1 MEKFNDFLVLLDAN
15 LSGSW
20 WFPALLIGTGIFF
33 TIYLGLPQFR
43 YFKSALK
50 IVSGKTKSS
59 DSEGETT
66 GFQALTTA
74 MSGAVGT
81 GNIGGVALAIW
92 TGGPAAI
99 FWMWITAIFGMTT
112 KFVEVTLG
120 HKYRTKLSDG
130 SISGGPM
137 YYIEQ
142 GLNMKWVAILFAFL
156 MMITAI
162 GSGNMPQINNIALVM
177 NTEFSVPKLFTGLF
191 LGGLLWIIIIGGIKR
206 IASVASKI
214 IPIMGLIY
222 FGGALIILIE
232 NYQNV
237 IPSFQAIFAQVF
249 TGSAAVG
256 GFLGASFAMSLK
268 YGVARGL
275 YSNEAGQGSS
285 PIAHAS
291 SKNKSID
298 QGVVSILEPFIDTIV
313 VCSVTALV
321 ILSSGVWTQKFDT
334 QFSKTDM
341 VVLDGIY
348 SDDKN
353 DDGNYVFPEDINELT
368 NYVQGIESNIRNYS
382 GTLNVKEGKIVEK
395 NITIIHLRSIAEDV
409 VFHTPE
415 TSDDD
420 ETKLSGHLI
429 IKNGKVDKAISYTYD
444 SKNKSFR
451 TLDPQSGVKDAESGK
466 IMYEL
471 ILNNGLLLDQLIK
484 EVESKISL
492 EENNPE
498 RDASIL
504 RMLLAEK
511 DELLEKRETNLDKE
525 KSFIFNEIVE
535 GRSLVSSA
543 ELTAKAFSNGIMG
556 EYGGKLVAIALLLF
570 AFSTAI
576 TWCYYGDRSTAYI
589 FGEKG
594 VVWYRNFYVLCFIL
608 AAVID
613 TTVVWNIAYVVV
625 ALVSIPNL
633 IAMFVLRKEM
643 KLLSDD
649 FKVK

>member
-1 MEKFNDFLVLLDAN
+1 MEQFNNFLILLDSN

-33 TIYLGLPQFR
+33 TIYLGFPQFK
-43 YFKSALK
+43 YFKSAFK
-50 IVSGKTKSS
+50 IVSGKNKS

-120 HKYRTKLSDG
+120 HKYRTKLKDG

-191 LGGLLWIIIIGGIKR
+191 LGVLLWIIIIGGIKR

-214 IPIMGLIY
+214 IPIMGIIY
-222 FGGALIILIE
+222 FGGALIILAE
-232 NYQNV
+232 NYQNI
-237 IPSFQAIFAQVF
+237 IPSFSAIFSQVF

-334 QFSKTDM
+334 TFSKTDM
-341 VVLDGIY
+341 VILEGIY
-348 SDDKN
+348 SDEKN
-353 DDGNYVFPEDINELT
+353 DDGKYIHPDHISELT
-368 NYVQGIESNIRNYS
+368 KYVQSIDSDVKEYS
-382 GTLNVKEGKIVEK
+382 GSLDVVEGKLIAD
-395 NITIIHLRSIAEDV
+395 NITVIHSRSIAEDISV
-409 VFHTPE
+409 RNIN
-415 TSDDD
+415 SNLYSG
-420 ETKLSGHLI
+420 KLNI
-429 IKNGKVDKAISYTYD
+429 IGGKVNEQVII
-444 SKNKSFR
+444 
-451 TLDPQSGVKDAESGK
+451 EGK
-466 IMYEL
+466 
-471 ILNNGLLLDQLIK
+471 
-484 EVESKISL
+484 
-492 EENNPE
+492 
-498 RDASIL
+498 
-504 RMLLAEK
+504 
-511 DELLEKRETNLDKE
+511 
-525 KSFIFNEIVE
+525 
-535 GRSLVSSA
+535 SLVSSA
-543 ELTAKAFSNGIMG
+543 ELTAKAFSQGILG
-556 EYGGKLVAIALLLF
+556 QYGGKLVAIALLLF
-570 AFSTAI
+570 AFSTSI

-643 KLLSDD
+643 KKLSDE
-649 FKVK
+649 FNII

>member
-1 MEKFNDFLVLLDAN
+1 MEQFNNFLILLDSN

-33 TIYLGLPQFR
+33 TIYLGFPQFK
-43 YFKSALK
+43 YFNSAFK
-50 IVSGKTKSS
+50 IVSGKTKST
-59 DSEGETT
+59 DQDGETT

-112 KFVEVTLG
+112 KYVEVTLG

-191 LGGLLWIIIIGGIKR
+191 LGALLWIIIIGGIKR

-222 FGGALIILIE
+222 FGGALIILAE
-232 NYQNV
+232 NYQNI
-237 IPSFQAIFAQVF
+237 IPSFNAIFAQVF

-334 QFSKTDM
+334 NFSKTDM
-341 VVLDGIY
+341 VILEGTY
-348 SDDKN
+348 SDEKN
-353 DDGNYVFPEDINELT
+353 IDGDYLYPKQINEL
-368 NYVQGIESNIRNYS
+368 NSYVQSLDS
-382 GTLNVKEGKIVEK
+382 DVKEFSGELTVQDGNLITQ
-395 NITIIHLRSIAEDV
+395 NITILHSRSIAEDV
-409 VFHTPE
+409 TI
-415 TSDDD
+415 SDQDD
-420 ETKLSGHLI
+420 SNLFTGILNVD
-429 IKNGKVDKAISYTYD
+429 NGKIIESVDI
-444 SKNKSFR
+444 
-451 TLDPQSGVKDAESGK
+451 QGK
-466 IMYEL
+466 
-471 ILNNGLLLDQLIK
+471 
-484 EVESKISL
+484 
-492 EENNPE
+492 
-498 RDASIL
+498 
-504 RMLLAEK
+504 
-511 DELLEKRETNLDKE
+511 
-525 KSFIFNEIVE
+525 
-535 GRSLVSSA
+535 SLVSSA
-543 ELTAKAFSNGIMG
+543 ELTAKAFSQGIMG
-556 EYGGKLVAIALLLF
+556 QYGGKLVAIALLLF
-570 AFSTAI
+570 AFSTSI

-594 VVWYRNFYVLCFIL
+594 VIWYRNFYVLCFVL

-613 TTVVWNIAYVVV
+613 TTIVWNIAYVVV

-643 KLLSDD
+643 KSLSDN
-649 FKVK
+649 FEAK

>member
-1 MEKFNDFLVLLDAN
+1 MDAFNNFLILLDGN

-33 TIYLGLPQFR
+33 TFYLGFPQFR
-43 YFKSALK
+43 FFGNGWR
-50 IVSGKTKSS
+50 IVSGKYDKSES
-59 DSEGETT
+59 KGETT
-66 GFQALTTA
+66 PFEALTTA

-112 KFVEVTLG
+112 KFVEVTLA
-120 HKYRTKLSDG
+120 HKYRTTLSDG

-142 GLNMKWVAILFAFL
+142 GLNMKWVAILFSLL

-177 NTEFSVPKLFTGLF
+177 NTEFAVPKLFTGLF
-191 LGGLLWIIIIGGIKR
+191 LGALLWIIIIGGIQR

-214 IPIMGLIY
+214 IPIMGIIY
-222 FGGALIILIE
+222 FGGALIVLAE
-232 NYQNV
+232 NYQNI
-237 IPSFQAIFAQVF
+237 IPSFNAIFAQVF

-291 SKNKSID
+291 SKTEKSVE
-298 QGVVSILEPFIDTIV
+298 QGMVSILEPFIDTIV
-313 VCSVTALV
+313 VCSITALV

-334 QFSKTDM
+334 TFSKTDM
-341 VVLDGIY
+341 VILEGVY
-348 SDDKN
+348 SDEKN
-353 DDGNYVFPEDINELT
+353 VDGSYVYPDHINELT
-368 NYVQGIESNIRNYS
+368 KYVQSMDSDVNEFSGSLSVQDGKLISNEM
-382 GTLNVKEGKIVEK
+382 TV
-395 NITIIHLRSIAEDV
+395 IHSRSIAEDIV
-409 VFHTPE
+409 ISSADAELF
-415 TSDDD
+415 
-420 ETKLSGHLI
+420 SGILNV
-429 IKNGKVDKAISYTYD
+429 KNGKISE
-444 SKNKSFR
+444 
-451 TLDPQSGVKDAESGK
+451 QVIIEGK
-466 IMYEL
+466 
-471 ILNNGLLLDQLIK
+471 
-484 EVESKISL
+484 
-492 EENNPE
+492 
-498 RDASIL
+498 
-504 RMLLAEK
+504 
-511 DELLEKRETNLDKE
+511 
-525 KSFIFNEIVE
+525 
-535 GRSLVSSA
+535 SLVSSA
-543 ELTAKAFSNGIMG
+543 ELTAKAFSQGILGDFGG
-556 EYGGKLVAIALLLF
+556 ELVAVALLLF

-576 TWCYYGDRSTAYI
+576 AWCYYGDRSTAYI
-589 FGEKG
+589 FGERG
-594 VVWYRNFYVLCFIL
+594 VIWYRNFYVLCFIA

-633 IAMFVLRKEM
+633 IALFVLRKEM
-643 KLLSDD
+643 REQVLNYVDEK
-649 FKVK
+649 

>member
-1 MEKFNDFLVLLDAN
+1 MEKFNDFLVFLDAN

-20 WFPALLIGTGIFF
+20 WFPVLLIGTGIFF

-353 DDGNYVFPEDINELT
+353 DDGNYVFQEDINELT

>member
-1 MEKFNDFLVLLDAN
+1 MNEFNNFLLMLDSN

-33 TIYLGLPQFR
+33 TIYLRFPQFR
-43 YFKSALK
+43 FFKRAIY
-50 IVSGKTKSS
+50 IVSGKNDKS
-59 DSEGETT
+59 DSDGETT
-66 GFQALTTA
+66 GFQALSTA
-74 MSGAVGT
+74 MSGAIGT

-99 FWMWITAIFGMTT
+99 FWMWITAVFGMTT

-120 HKYRTKLSDG
+120 HKYRTKLDDG

-137 YYIEQ
+137 YYIEHA
-142 GLNMKWVAILFAFL
+142 LNMKWVAILFAFL

-177 NTEFSVPKLFTGLF
+177 NTEFSIPKLFTGVF
-191 LGGLLWIIIIGGIKR
+191 LGVLLWIIIIGGIKR

-214 IPIMGLIY
+214 IPIMGIIY
-222 FGGALIILIE
+222 FSGALIVLAE

-237 IPSFQAIFAQVF
+237 IPSFNAIFSQVF

-298 QGVVSILEPFIDTIV
+298 QGIVSILEPFIDTIV

-334 QFSKTDM
+334 SFSKTDM
-341 VVLDGIY
+341 IILDGIY
-348 SDDKN
+348 SDTKGAT
-353 DDGNYVFPEDINELT
+353 GNYLYPDHIAELT
-368 NYVQGIESNIRNYS
+368 NYVQSLDSNVSEYSGLIEVSEGVIDNSDITVLHARSIAENVVVTDNNNLYT
-382 GTLNVKEGKIVEK
+382 GTLNVVNGRVSESV
-395 NITIIHLRSIAEDV
+395 S
-409 VFHTPE
+409 F
-415 TSDDD
+415 
-420 ETKLSGHLI
+420 
-429 IKNGKVDKAISYTYD
+429 NGK
-444 SKNKSFR
+444 
-451 TLDPQSGVKDAESGK
+451 
-466 IMYEL
+466 
-471 ILNNGLLLDQLIK
+471 
-484 EVESKISL
+484 
-492 EENNPE
+492 
-498 RDASIL
+498 
-504 RMLLAEK
+504 
-511 DELLEKRETNLDKE
+511 
-525 KSFIFNEIVE
+525 
-535 GRSLVSSA
+535 SLVSSA
-543 ELTAKAFSNGIMG
+543 ELTAKAFSQGLLG
-556 EYGGKLVAIALLLF
+556 DFGGKLVAIALLLF

-594 VVWYRNFYVLCFIL
+594 VFWYRNFYVLCFVL
-608 AAVID
+608 AAIID
-613 TTVVWNIAYVVV
+613 TTIVWNIAYVVV

-633 IAMFVLRKEM
+633 IALFVLRNDLKEEVDNY
-643 KLLSDD
+643 S
-649 FKVK
+649 VN

>member
-1 MEKFNDFLVLLDAN
+1 MTQFNDFLLLLDSN

-20 WFPALLIGTGIFF
+20 WFPILLVGTGIFF
-33 TIYLGLPQFR
+33 TIYLGFPQFR
-43 YFKSALK
+43 FFGKAWKL
-50 IVSGKTKSS
+50 VSGKNNKS
-59 DSEGETT
+59 DEEGETT
-66 GFQALTTA
+66 GFEALTTA

-112 KFVEVTLG
+112 KFVEVTMG
-120 HKYRTKLSDG
+120 HKYRTKLDDG

-137 YYIEQ
+137 YYIEHA
-142 GLNMKWVAILFAFL
+142 LNMKWAGILFAFL

-191 LGGLLWIIIIGGIKR
+191 LGALLWVIIIGGIKR

-232 NYQNV
+232 NYQNI
-237 IPSFQAIFAQVF
+237 IPSFNAIFSQVF

-291 SKNKSID
+291 SKNTSIN

-321 ILSSGVWTQKFDT
+321 ILSSGVWTEKFDT
-334 QFSKTDM
+334 TFSKTDM
-341 VVLDGIY
+341 VILEGTY
-348 SDDKN
+348 SDQEN
-353 DDGNYVFPEDINELT
+353 IDGTYIYPDHMNQLT
-368 NYVQGIESNIRNYS
+368 RYVQSIESDVNEFSGIINIED
-382 GTLNVKEGKIVEK
+382 GKLLNT
-395 NITIIHLRSIAEDV
+395 NITVLHSRSIAENV
-409 VFHTPE
+409 VVKNN
-415 TSDDD
+415 SD
-420 ETKLSGHLI
+420 KNLYSGSLNVL
-429 IKNGKVDKAISYTYD
+429 NGKVIEPV
-444 SKNKSFR
+444 
-451 TLDPQSGVKDAESGK
+451 LIEGK
-466 IMYEL
+466 
-471 ILNNGLLLDQLIK
+471 
-484 EVESKISL
+484 
-492 EENNPE
+492 
-498 RDASIL
+498 
-504 RMLLAEK
+504 
-511 DELLEKRETNLDKE
+511 
-525 KSFIFNEIVE
+525 
-535 GRSLVSSA
+535 SLVSSA
-543 ELTAKAFSNGIMG
+543 ELTAKAFSQGTFG
-556 EYGGKLVAIALLLF
+556 DYGGKLVAIALLLF

-589 FGEKG
+589 FGERG
-594 VVWYRNFYVLCFIL
+594 VFWYRNFYVLCFIL

-613 TTVVWNIAYVVV
+613 TTIVWNIAYVVV

-633 IAMFVLRKEM
+633 IALFVLRNEM
-643 KLLSDD
+643 KNLTNE
-649 FKVK
+649 FIKEN

>member
-1 MEKFNDFLVLLDAN
+1 MNQFNEFLLLLDSN

-20 WFPALLIGTGIFF
+20 WFPILLVGTGIFF
-33 TIYLGLPQFR
+33 TIYLGFPQFR
-43 YFKSALK
+43 FFGKAWKL
-50 IVSGKTKSS
+50 VSGKNTKS
-59 DSEGETT
+59 DAEGETT
-66 GFQALTTA
+66 GFEALTTA

-112 KFVEVTLG
+112 KFVEVTMG
-120 HKYRTKLSDG
+120 HKYRTKLEDG

-137 YYIEQ
+137 YYIEHA
-142 GLNMKWVAILFAFL
+142 LNMKWAGILFAFL

-191 LGGLLWIIIIGGIKR
+191 LGVLLWIIIIGGIKR

-222 FGGALIILIE
+222 FGGALVILVE
-232 NYQNV
+232 NYQNI
-237 IPSFQAIFAQVF
+237 IPSFNAIFAQVF

-291 SKNKSID
+291 SKNTSID

-321 ILSSGVWTQKFDT
+321 ILSSGVWTEKFDT
-334 QFSKTDM
+334 TFSKTDM
-341 VVLDGIY
+341 VILDGTY
-348 SDDKN
+348 SDTENVDGTYLYPN
-353 DDGNYVFPEDINELT
+353 DMNQLT
-368 NYVQGIESNIRNYS
+368 RYVQSIDSDVSEFS
-382 GTLNVKEGKIVEK
+382 GVLEIQEGQLMSSD
-395 NITIIHLRSIAEDV
+395 ITVLHSRSIAENILVKDNV
-409 VFHTPE
+409 EKILYTGSVTVI
-415 TSDDD
+415 D
-420 ETKLSGHLI
+420 
-429 IKNGKVDKAISYTYD
+429 GKVKEPVI
-444 SKNKSFR
+444 F
-451 TLDPQSGVKDAESGK
+451 EGK
-466 IMYEL
+466 
-471 ILNNGLLLDQLIK
+471 
-484 EVESKISL
+484 
-492 EENNPE
+492 
-498 RDASIL
+498 
-504 RMLLAEK
+504 
-511 DELLEKRETNLDKE
+511 
-525 KSFIFNEIVE
+525 
-535 GRSLVSSA
+535 SLVSSA
-543 ELTAKAFSNGIMG
+543 ELTAKAFSQGIFG
-556 EYGGKLVAIALLLF
+556 QYGGKLVAIALLLF

-589 FGEKG
+589 FGERG
-594 VVWYRNFYVLCFIL
+594 VFWYRNFYVLCFIL

-613 TTVVWNIAYVVV
+613 TTIVWNIAYVVV

-633 IAMFVLRKEM
+633 IALFVLRNEM
-643 KLLSDD
+643 KDLTKE
-649 FKVK
+649 FIIKN

>member
-1 MEKFNDFLVLLDAN
+1 MDQFNEFLILLDSN

-20 WFPALLIGTGIFF
+20 WFPILLVGTGIFF
-33 TIYLGLPQFR
+33 TIYLGFPQFR
-43 YFKSALK
+43 FFGKAWHL
-50 IVSGKTKSS
+50 VSGKNKKT
-59 DSEGETT
+59 DADGETT
-66 GFQALTTA
+66 GFEALTTA

-112 KFVEVTLG
+112 KFVEVTMG

-137 YYIEQ
+137 YYIESA
-142 GLNMKWVAILFAFL
+142 LNMKWAGILFAFL

-191 LGGLLWIIIIGGIKR
+191 LGALLWIIIIGGIKR

-222 FGGALIILIE
+222 FGGALVILTE
-232 NYQNV
+232 NYQNI
-237 IPSFQAIFAQVF
+237 IPSFNAIFSQVF

-334 QFSKTDM
+334 TFAKTDM
-341 VVLDGIY
+341 VILDGIY
-348 SDDKN
+348 SDEKN
-353 DDGNYVFPEDINELT
+353 SDGSYVYPNHISELT
-368 NYVQGIESNIRNYS
+368 NYVQSIESD
-382 GTLNVKEGKIVEK
+382 VKEYNGTISIEDGRIDNT
-395 NITIIHLRSIAEDV
+395 NITILHSRSIAEDV
-409 VFHTPE
+409 EVLNA
-415 TSDDD
+415 D
-420 ETKLSGHLI
+420 KYIYSGSLNI
-429 IKNGKVDKAISYTYD
+429 VD
-444 SKNKSFR
+444 
-451 TLDPQSGVKDAESGK
+451 GK
-466 IMYEL
+466 I
-471 ILNNGLLLDQLIK
+471 
-484 EVESKISL
+484 L
-492 EENNPE
+492 EPVT
-498 RDASIL
+498 L
-504 RMLLAEK
+504 RGK
-511 DELLEKRETNLDKE
+511 
-525 KSFIFNEIVE
+525 
-535 GRSLVSSA
+535 SLVSSA
-543 ELTAKAFSNGIMG
+543 ELTAKAFSQGIFG
-556 EYGGKLVAIALLLF
+556 DYGGKLVAIALLLF

-589 FGEKG
+589 FGERG
-594 VVWYRNFYVLCFIL
+594 VFWYRNFYVLCFIL

-613 TTVVWNIAYVVV
+613 TTIVWNIAYVVV

-633 IAMFVLRKEM
+633 IALFVLRNEM
-643 KLLSDD
+643 KDLTNE
-649 FKVK
+649 FIKEN

>member
-1 MEKFNDFLVLLDAN
+1 MTQFNDFLLLLDSN

-20 WFPALLIGTGIFF
+20 WFPILLVGTGIFF
-33 TIYLGLPQFR
+33 TIYLGFPQFR
-43 YFKSALK
+43 FFGKAWKL
-50 IVSGKTKSS
+50 VSGKNNKS
-59 DSEGETT
+59 DEEGETT
-66 GFQALTTA
+66 GFEALTTA

-112 KFVEVTLG
+112 KFVEVTMG
-120 HKYRTKLSDG
+120 HKYRTKLEDG

-137 YYIEQ
+137 YYIEHA
-142 GLNMKWVAILFAFL
+142 LNMKWAGILFAFL

-177 NTEFSVPKLFTGLF
+177 NTEFSVPKIFTGLF
-191 LGGLLWIIIIGGIKR
+191 LGALLWIIIIGGIKR

-222 FGGALIILIE
+222 LGGALIILLE
-232 NYQNV
+232 NYQNI
-237 IPSFQAIFAQVF
+237 IPSFNAIFAQVF

-291 SKNKSID
+291 SKNTSID

-321 ILSSGVWTQKFDT
+321 ILSSGVWTEKFDT
-334 QFSKTDM
+334 TFSKTDM
-341 VVLDGIY
+341 VILDGIY
-348 SDDKN
+348 SDKEN
-353 DDGNYVFPEDINELT
+353 IDGNYLYPDHMNQLT
-368 NYVQGIESNIRNYS
+368 KYVQYIDSDVDEYS
-382 GTLNVKEGKIVEK
+382 GVLEIRDGTL
-395 NITIIHLRSIAEDV
+395 ITSDITVLHSRSIAENVIVTDKEDKSLYTGFLNV
-409 VFHTPE
+409 E
-415 TSDDD
+415 
-420 ETKLSGHLI
+420 
-429 IKNGKVDKAISYTYD
+429 NGKV
-444 SKNKSFR
+444 
-451 TLDPQSGVKDAESGK
+451 QDAVTFQGK
-466 IMYEL
+466 
-471 ILNNGLLLDQLIK
+471 
-484 EVESKISL
+484 
-492 EENNPE
+492 
-498 RDASIL
+498 
-504 RMLLAEK
+504 
-511 DELLEKRETNLDKE
+511 
-525 KSFIFNEIVE
+525 
-535 GRSLVSSA
+535 SLVSSA
-543 ELTAKAFSNGIMG
+543 ELTAKAFSQGIFG
-556 EYGGKLVAIALLLF
+556 QFGGKLVAIALLLF

-589 FGEKG
+589 FGERG
-594 VVWYRNFYVLCFIL
+594 VFWYRNFYVLCFIL

-613 TTVVWNIAYVVV
+613 TTIVWNIAYVVV

-633 IAMFVLRKEM
+633 IALFVLRNEM
-643 KLLSDD
+643 KDLTKEFIS
-649 FKVK
+649 KY

>member
-1 MEKFNDFLVLLDAN
+1 MNEFNNFLLMLDSN

-33 TIYLGLPQFR
+33 TIYLRFPQFR
-43 YFKSALK
+43 FFKRAIY
-50 IVSGKTKSS
+50 IVSGKNDKS
-59 DSEGETT
+59 DSDGETT
-66 GFQALTTA
+66 GFQALSTA
-74 MSGAVGT
+74 MSGAIGT

-99 FWMWITAIFGMTT
+99 FWMWITAVFGMTT

-120 HKYRTKLSDG
+120 HKYRTKLDDG

-137 YYIEQ
+137 YYIEHA
-142 GLNMKWVAILFAFL
+142 LNMKWVAILFAFL

-177 NTEFSVPKLFTGLF
+177 NTEFSIPKLFTGVF
-191 LGGLLWIIIIGGIKR
+191 LGVLLWVIIIGGIKR

-214 IPIMGLIY
+214 IPIMGIIY
-222 FGGALIILIE
+222 FSGALIVLAE

-237 IPSFQAIFAQVF
+237 IPSFNAIFSQVF

-298 QGVVSILEPFIDTIV
+298 QGIVSILEPFIDTIV

-334 QFSKTDM
+334 SFSKTDM
-341 VVLDGIY
+341 IILDGIY
-348 SDDKN
+348 SDTKDAT
-353 DDGNYVFPEDINELT
+353 GNYLYPDHIAELT
-368 NYVQGIESNIRNYS
+368 NYVQSLDSNVSEYS
-382 GTLNVKEGKIVEK
+382 GLIEVSEGVIDDSD
-395 NITIIHLRSIAEDV
+395 ITVLHARSIAEDIV
-409 VFHTPE
+409 VTDNNNLYTGTLNVVNGRVSESVLF
-415 TSDDD
+415 
-420 ETKLSGHLI
+420 
-429 IKNGKVDKAISYTYD
+429 NGK
-444 SKNKSFR
+444 
-451 TLDPQSGVKDAESGK
+451 
-466 IMYEL
+466 
-471 ILNNGLLLDQLIK
+471 
-484 EVESKISL
+484 
-492 EENNPE
+492 
-498 RDASIL
+498 
-504 RMLLAEK
+504 
-511 DELLEKRETNLDKE
+511 
-525 KSFIFNEIVE
+525 
-535 GRSLVSSA
+535 SLVSSA
-543 ELTAKAFSNGIMG
+543 ELTAKAFSQGLLG
-556 EYGGKLVAIALLLF
+556 DFGGKLVAIALLLF

-594 VVWYRNFYVLCFIL
+594 VFWYRNFYVLCFVL

-613 TTVVWNIAYVVV
+613 TTIVWNIAYVVV

-633 IAMFVLRKEM
+633 IALFVLRNDLKEEVDNY
-643 KLLSDD
+643 S
-649 FKVK
+649 VN

>member
-33 TIYLGLPQFR
+33 TIYLGLPQFK

-191 LGGLLWIIIIGGIKR
+191 LGALLWIIIIGGIKR

-232 NYQNV
+232 NYQNI
-237 IPSFQAIFAQVF
+237 IPSFHAIFAQVF
-249 TGSAAVG
+249 TGSAAMG

-334 QFSKTDM
+334 TFSQTDM
-341 VVLDGIY
+341 VILSDQYSDEKNNNGDYLYPEHIIELNKYVQSIDSSVKNYTGELNVLNGKLTNNNVTILHARSIAEDMTISLDGSPY
-348 SDDKN
+348 T
-353 DDGNYVFPEDINELT
+353 GL
-368 NYVQGIESNIRNYS
+368 
-382 GTLNVKEGKIVEK
+382 LNVKEGKITESV
-395 NITIIHLRSIAEDV
+395 
-409 VFHTPE
+409 
-415 TSDDD
+415 
-420 ETKLSGHLI
+420 
-429 IKNGKVDKAISYTYD
+429 KVD
-444 SKNKSFR
+444 
-451 TLDPQSGVKDAESGK
+451 GK
-466 IMYEL
+466 
-471 ILNNGLLLDQLIK
+471 
-484 EVESKISL
+484 
-492 EENNPE
+492 
-498 RDASIL
+498 
-504 RMLLAEK
+504 
-511 DELLEKRETNLDKE
+511 
-525 KSFIFNEIVE
+525 
-535 GRSLVSSA
+535 SLVSSA
-543 ELTAKAFSNGIMG
+543 ELTAKAFSQGVMG
-556 EYGGKLVAIALLLF
+556 DYGGKLVAIALLLF

-594 VVWYRNFYVLCFIL
+594 VVWYRNFYVLCFVL

>member
-1 MEKFNDFLVLLDAN
+1 MDQFNEFLILLDSN

-20 WFPALLIGTGIFF
+20 WFPILLVGTGIFF
-33 TIYLGLPQFR
+33 TIYLGFPQFR
-43 YFKSALK
+43 FFGKAWHL
-50 IVSGKTKSS
+50 VSGKNKKT
-59 DSEGETT
+59 DADGETT
-66 GFQALTTA
+66 AFEALTTA

-112 KFVEVTLG
+112 KFVEVTMG
-120 HKYRTKLSDG
+120 HKYRTKLEDG

-137 YYIEQ
+137 YYIESA
-142 GLNMKWVAILFAFL
+142 LNMKWAGILFAFL

-191 LGGLLWIIIIGGIKR
+191 LGILLWIIIIGGIKR

-222 FGGALIILIE
+222 FGGALIILTE
-232 NYQNV
+232 NYQNI
-237 IPSFQAIFAQVF
+237 IPSFNAIFSQVF

-334 QFSKTDM
+334 TFAKTDM
-341 VVLDGIY
+341 VILDGIY
-348 SDDKN
+348 SDEKN
-353 DDGNYVFPEDINELT
+353 VDGSYVYPDQINELT
-368 NYVQGIESNIRNYS
+368 NFVQSLDSNVKEYS
-382 GTLNVKEGKIVEK
+382 GTIYIEEGSLVDSE
-395 NITIIHLRSIAEDV
+395 ITVLHSRSIAED
-409 VFHTPE
+409 
-415 TSDDD
+415 
-420 ETKLSGHLI
+420 
-429 IKNGKVDKAISYTYD
+429 IKVINNNKNLYTGTLNIVD
-444 SKNKSFR
+444 
-451 TLDPQSGVKDAESGK
+451 GK
-466 IMYEL
+466 IS
-471 ILNNGLLLDQLIK
+471 
-484 EVESKISL
+484 ESVTL
-492 EENNPE
+492 EG
-498 RDASIL
+498 
-504 RMLLAEK
+504 K
-511 DELLEKRETNLDKE
+511 
-525 KSFIFNEIVE
+525 
-535 GRSLVSSA
+535 SLVSSA
-543 ELTAKAFSNGIMG
+543 ELTAKAFSQGVFG

-589 FGEKG
+589 FGERG
-594 VVWYRNFYVLCFIL
+594 VFWYRNFYVLCFIL

-613 TTVVWNIAYVVV
+613 TTIVWNIAYVVV

-633 IAMFVLRKEM
+633 IALFVLRSEM
-643 KLLSDD
+643 KELTND
-649 FKVK
+649 FVKEN

>member
-1 MEKFNDFLVLLDAN
+1 MEQFNSFLVLLDSN

-20 WFPALLIGTGIFF
+20 WFPALLIGTGVYF
-33 TIYLGLPQFR
+33 TIYLGFPQFK
-43 YFKSALK
+43 YFKSAFN
-50 IVSGKTKSS
+50 IVSGKANNTET
-59 DSEGETT
+59 DGETT

-120 HKYRTKLSDG
+120 HKYRTKLKDG

-177 NTEFSVPKLFTGLF
+177 NTEFAVPKLFTGLF
-191 LGGLLWIIIIGGIKR
+191 LGTLLWIIIIGGIKR

-232 NYQNV
+232 NYQNI
-237 IPSFQAIFAQVF
+237 IPSFNAIFAQVF
-249 TGSAAVG
+249 TGSAAMG

-298 QGVVSILEPFIDTIV
+298 QGVVSILEPFIDTLV
-313 VCSVTALV
+313 VCTVTALV
-321 ILSSGVWTQKFDT
+321 ILSSNVWTEKFDT
-334 QFSKTDM
+334 NFSKTDM
-341 VVLDGIY
+341 IVLNGSY
-348 SDDKN
+348 SDKLN
-353 DDGNYVFPEDINELT
+353 EDNSFVYPDQINELT
-368 NYVQGIESNIRNYS
+368 KYVQNIDSSVEEFNGILNI
-382 GTLNVKEGKIVEK
+382 EDGKILNK
-395 NITIIHLRSIAEDV
+395 NITVIHLRSIAEDIV
-409 VFHTPE
+409 VRDANKNLFNG
-415 TSDDD
+415 SINID
-420 ETKLSGHLI
+420 
-429 IKNGKVDKAISYTYD
+429 NGKA
-444 SKNKSFR
+444 
-451 TLDPQSGVKDAESGK
+451 KDAVTFEGK
-466 IMYEL
+466 
-471 ILNNGLLLDQLIK
+471 
-484 EVESKISL
+484 
-492 EENNPE
+492 
-498 RDASIL
+498 
-504 RMLLAEK
+504 
-511 DELLEKRETNLDKE
+511 
-525 KSFIFNEIVE
+525 
-535 GRSLVSSA
+535 SLVSSA
-543 ELTAKAFSNGIMG
+543 ELTAKAFSNGILG
-556 EYGGKLVAIALLLF
+556 DYGGKLVAIALLLF

-594 VVWYRNFYVLCFIL
+594 VIWYRNFYVLCFIL

-643 KLLSDD
+643 KLLSDE
-649 FKVK
+649 FITK

>member
-1 MEKFNDFLVLLDAN
+1 MEQFNSFLVLLDSN

-20 WFPALLIGTGIFF
+20 WFPALLIGTGVYF
-33 TIYLGLPQFR
+33 TIYLGFPQFK
-43 YFKSALK
+43 YFKSAFN
-50 IVSGKTKSS
+50 IVSGKANNTET
-59 DSEGETT
+59 DGETT

-120 HKYRTKLSDG
+120 HKYRTKLKDG

-177 NTEFSVPKLFTGLF
+177 NTEFAVPKLFTGLF
-191 LGGLLWIIIIGGIKR
+191 LGTLLWIIIIGGIKR

-232 NYQNV
+232 NYQNI
-237 IPSFQAIFAQVF
+237 IPSFNAIFAQVF
-249 TGSAAVG
+249 TGSAAMG

-298 QGVVSILEPFIDTIV
+298 QGVVSILEPFIDTLV
-313 VCSVTALV
+313 VCTVTALV
-321 ILSSGVWTQKFDT
+321 ILSSNVWTEKFDT
-334 QFSKTDM
+334 NFSKTDM
-341 VVLDGIY
+341 IVLNGSY
-348 SDDKN
+348 SDKLN
-353 DDGNYVFPEDINELT
+353 EDNSFVYPDQINELT
-368 NYVQGIESNIRNYS
+368 KYVQNIDSSVEEFNGILNI
-382 GTLNVKEGKIVEK
+382 EDGKILNN
-395 NITIIHLRSIAEDV
+395 NITVIHLRSIAEDIV
-409 VFHTPE
+409 VRDANKNLFNG
-415 TSDDD
+415 SINID
-420 ETKLSGHLI
+420 
-429 IKNGKVDKAISYTYD
+429 NGKA
-444 SKNKSFR
+444 
-451 TLDPQSGVKDAESGK
+451 
-466 IMYEL
+466 
-471 ILNNGLLLDQLIK
+471 
-484 EVESKISL
+484 
-492 EENNPE
+492 
-498 RDASIL
+498 RDAV
-504 RMLLAEK
+504 
-511 DELLEKRETNLDKE
+511 T
-525 KSFIFNEIVE
+525 FE
-535 GRSLVSSA
+535 GKSLVSSA
-543 ELTAKAFSNGIMG
+543 ELTAKAFSNGILG
-556 EYGGKLVAIALLLF
+556 DYGGKLVAIALLLF

-594 VVWYRNFYVLCFIL
+594 VIWYRNFYVLCFIL

-643 KLLSDD
+643 KLLSDE
-649 FKVK
+649 FITK

>member
-1 MEKFNDFLVLLDAN
+1 MDQFNEFLILLDSN
-15 LSGSW
+15 VSGSW
-20 WFPALLIGTGIFF
+20 WFPILLVGTGIFF
-33 TIYLGLPQFR
+33 TIYLGFPQFR
-43 YFKSALK
+43 FFGKAWH
-50 IVSGKTKSS
+50 IVSGKNKKT
-59 DSEGETT
+59 DTDGETT
-66 GFQALTTA
+66 AFEALTTA

-112 KFVEVTLG
+112 KFVEVTMG
-120 HKYRTKLSDG
+120 HKYRTKLEDG

-137 YYIEQ
+137 YYIESA
-142 GLNMKWVAILFAFL
+142 LNMKWAGILFAFL

-191 LGGLLWIIIIGGIKR
+191 LGILLWIIIIGGIKR

-222 FGGALIILIE
+222 FGGALIILTE
-232 NYQNV
+232 NYQNI
-237 IPSFQAIFAQVF
+237 IPSFNAIFSQVF

-334 QFSKTDM
+334 TFAKTDM
-341 VVLDGIY
+341 VILDGIY
-348 SDDKN
+348 SDKKN
-353 DDGNYVFPEDINELT
+353 DDGSYVYPDQINELT
-368 NYVQGIESNIRNYS
+368 NFVQSLDSDVKKYS
-382 GTLNVKEGKIVEK
+382 GTIYIEEGRLIDSE
-395 NITIIHLRSIAEDV
+395 ITVLHSRSIAED
-409 VFHTPE
+409 
-415 TSDDD
+415 
-420 ETKLSGHLI
+420 
-429 IKNGKVDKAISYTYD
+429 IKVINNNKNLYTGTLNIVD
-444 SKNKSFR
+444 
-451 TLDPQSGVKDAESGK
+451 GK
-466 IMYEL
+466 ISESV
-471 ILNNGLLLDQLIK
+471 IL
-484 EVESKISL
+484 
-492 EENNPE
+492 
-498 RDASIL
+498 
-504 RMLLAEK
+504 
-511 DELLEKRETNLDKE
+511 
-525 KSFIFNEIVE
+525 E
-535 GRSLVSSA
+535 GKSLVSSA
-543 ELTAKAFSNGIMG
+543 ELTAKAFSQGVFG

-589 FGEKG
+589 FGERG
-594 VVWYRNFYVLCFIL
+594 VFWYRNFYVLCFIL

-613 TTVVWNIAYVVV
+613 TTIVWNIAYVVV

-633 IAMFVLRKEM
+633 IALFVLRGEM
-643 KLLSDD
+643 KELTND
-649 FKVK
+649 FVKEN

>member
-1 MEKFNDFLVLLDAN
+1 MNQFNEFLLLLDSN

-20 WFPALLIGTGIFF
+20 WFPILLVGTGIFF
-33 TIYLGLPQFR
+33 TIYLGFPQFR
-43 YFKSALK
+43 FFGKAWKL
-50 IVSGKTKSS
+50 VSGKNTKS
-59 DSEGETT
+59 DAEGETT
-66 GFQALTTA
+66 AFEALTTA

-112 KFVEVTLG
+112 KFVEVTMG
-120 HKYRTKLSDG
+120 HKYRTKLEDG

-137 YYIEQ
+137 YYIEHA
-142 GLNMKWVAILFAFL
+142 LNMKWAGILFAFL

-191 LGGLLWIIIIGGIKR
+191 LGVLLWIIIIGGIKR

-222 FGGALIILIE
+222 FGGALVILVE
-232 NYQNV
+232 NYQNI
-237 IPSFQAIFAQVF
+237 IPSFNAIFAQVF

-291 SKNKSID
+291 SKNTSID

-321 ILSSGVWTQKFDT
+321 ILSSGVWTEKFDT
-334 QFSKTDM
+334 TFSKTDM
-341 VVLDGIY
+341 VILDGTY
-348 SDDKN
+348 SDTENVDGTYLYPN
-353 DDGNYVFPEDINELT
+353 DMNQLT
-368 NYVQGIESNIRNYS
+368 RYVQSIDSDVSEFSGILEIQ
-382 GTLNVKEGKIVEK
+382 EGQLISSD
-395 NITIIHLRSIAEDV
+395 ITILHSRSIAENILVKDNV
-409 VFHTPE
+409 EKILYTGSVTVI
-415 TSDDD
+415 D
-420 ETKLSGHLI
+420 
-429 IKNGKVDKAISYTYD
+429 GKVKEPVI
-444 SKNKSFR
+444 F
-451 TLDPQSGVKDAESGK
+451 EGK
-466 IMYEL
+466 
-471 ILNNGLLLDQLIK
+471 
-484 EVESKISL
+484 
-492 EENNPE
+492 
-498 RDASIL
+498 
-504 RMLLAEK
+504 
-511 DELLEKRETNLDKE
+511 
-525 KSFIFNEIVE
+525 
-535 GRSLVSSA
+535 SLVSSA
-543 ELTAKAFSNGIMG
+543 ELTAKAFSQGIFG
-556 EYGGKLVAIALLLF
+556 QYGGKLVAIALLLF

-589 FGEKG
+589 FGERG
-594 VVWYRNFYVLCFIL
+594 VFWYRNFYVLCFIL

-613 TTVVWNIAYVVV
+613 TTIVWNIAYVVV

-633 IAMFVLRKEM
+633 IALFVLRNEM
-643 KLLSDD
+643 KDLTKE
-649 FKVK
+649 FIIKN